1 VNVNTALLAFSL
13 IAIFGFLS
21 EALFRRT
28 NIPDVLFLII
38 LGFLIG
44 PNGFGYTSP
53 EDLASVAP
61 IFTTFTLLILIF
73 DGAFNIN
80 LSSLIREFSSSLI
93 PTIYNFVIS
102 TIVVGGIFYYIH
114 SIHYTTQFDGT
125 TMMASMIIGFS
136 LAGVSSSFVI
146 PILSQIRV
154 GGKLFSR
161 LALESALTDV
171 FCIVAT
177 LSVIEVYTTGIFGVQ
192 KTLGYLIE
200 LFAIAGFIGVL
211 GGIIWIVIRVFEEQ
225 NYIITIAYL
234 LLVYLA
240 TEYFGGNGPIAALF
254 LGLILNNS
262 KQLSSIKEGILSRS
276 VAEKQKAIQGDLG
289 VEVTSATEKRYYNLI
304 SFFLKALF
312 FIYVGILLDITDQTA
327 LVVGSILSVLIMIT
341 RMGSMPLTKG
351 MPKDQRQLV
360 NAVFARGLAAA
371 VLIQAVIQ
379 AGMPGAEY
387 MARVVYVVIIGTI
400 VLSSLRVFILRMNLA
415 KTKG

>member
-1 VNVNTALLAFSL
+1 MNVNTALLAFSL

-38 LGFLIG
+38 LGFIIG
-44 PNGFGYTSP
+44 PNGFGNTSP

-61 IFTTFTLLILIF
+61 VCTTFTLLILIF

-93 PTIYNFVIS
+93 LTIYNFVIS

-114 SIHYTTQFDGT
+114 QYHLDGT
-125 TMMASMIIGFS
+125 TMMASMVIGFS

-161 LALESALTDV
+161 LALESALTNV

-192 KTLGYLIE
+192 KTLTYLIE

-234 LLVYLA
+234 ILVYLA

-289 VEVTSATEKRYYNLI
+289 IEVTSASEKRYYNLI

-351 MPKDQRQLV
+351 MQKDQRQLV

-400 VLSSLRVFILRMNLA
+400 ILSSMRVYILRMNLA
-415 KTKG
+415 KPKG

>member
-1 VNVNTALLAFSL
+1 MNANTALLAFSL

-28 NIPDVLFLII
+28 NIPDVLFLIV
-38 LGFLIG
+38 LGFIIG

-61 IFTTFTLLILIF
+61 VCTTFTLLILIF

-93 PTIYNFVIS
+93 LTIYNFVIS

-114 SIHYTTQFDGT
+114 QYHLDGT
-125 TMMASMIIGFS
+125 TMMASMVIGFS

-192 KTLGYLIE
+192 KTLTYLIE

-234 LLVYLA
+234 ILVYLA

-289 VEVTSATEKRYYNLI
+289 IEVTSATEKRYYNLI

-400 VLSSLRVFILRMNLA
+400 VLSSLRVFVLRMNLA
-415 KTKG
+415 KTKA

>member
-1 VNVNTALLAFSL
+1 MNVNTALLAFSL

-38 LGFLIG
+38 LGFIIG

-61 IFTTFTLLILIF
+61 VCTTFTLLILIF

-93 PTIYNFVIS
+93 LTIYNFVIS

-114 SIHYTTQFDGT
+114 QYHLDGT
-125 TMMASMIIGFS
+125 TMMAAMVIGFS

-192 KTLGYLIE
+192 KTLTYLIE

-234 LLVYLA
+234 ILVYLA

-254 LGLILNNS
+254 MGLILNNS

-351 MPKDQRQLV
+351 MQKDQRQLV

-400 VLSSLRVFILRMNLA
+400 ILSSMRVYILRMNLA
-415 KTKG
+415 KPKG

>member
-1 VNVNTALLAFSL
+1 MNVNTALLAFSL

-61 IFTTFTLLILIF
+61 VCTTFTLLILIF

-93 PTIYNFVIS
+93 LTIYNFVIS

-114 SIHYTTQFDGT
+114 QYHLDGT

-177 LSVIEVYTTGIFGVQ
+177 LSVIEVYITGIFGVQ
-192 KTLGYLIE
+192 KTLTYLIE

-234 LLVYLA
+234 ILVYLA

-262 KQLSSIKEGILSRS
+262 KQLSSIKEWILSRS
-276 VAEKQKAIQGDLG
+276 VEEKQKAIQGDLG
-289 VEVTSATEKRYYNLI
+289 VEVTSANEKRYYNLI

-327 LVVGSILSVLIMIT
+327 LVIGSILSVLIMIT

-400 VLSSLRVFILRMNLA
+400 ILSSLRVFILRMNLG
-415 KTKG
+415 KTKE

>member
-1 VNVNTALLAFSL
+1 MNANTALLAFSL

-28 NIPDVLFLII
+28 NIPDVLFLIV
-38 LGFLIG
+38 LGFIIG

-61 IFTTFTLLILIF
+61 VCTTFTLLILIF

-93 PTIYNFVIS
+93 LTIYNFVIS

-114 SIHYTTQFDGT
+114 QYHLDGT
-125 TMMASMIIGFS
+125 TLMASMVIGFS

-192 KTLGYLIE
+192 KTLTYLIE

-234 LLVYLA
+234 ILVYLA

-289 VEVTSATEKRYYNLI
+289 IEVTSATEKRYYNLI

-400 VLSSLRVFILRMNLA
+400 VLSSLRVFVLRMNLA
-415 KTKG
+415 KTKA

>member
-1 VNVNTALLAFSL
+1 MNVNTALLAFSL

-61 IFTTFTLLILIF
+61 VCTTFTLLILIF

-93 PTIYNFVIS
+93 LTIYNFVIS

-114 SIHYTTQFDGT
+114 QYHLDGT

-192 KTLGYLIE
+192 KTLTYLIE

-289 VEVTSATEKRYYNLI
+289 VEVTSATEKRYYHLI

-327 LVVGSILSVLIMIT
+327 LVIGSILSVLIMIT

-351 MPKDQRQLV
+351 MPNDQRQLV

-387 MARVVYVVIIGTI
+387 MGRVVYVVIIGTI
-400 VLSSLRVFILRMNLA
+400 ILSSLRVFILRMNLA
-415 KTKG
+415 KPKG

>member
-1 VNVNTALLAFSL
+1 MNVNTALLAFSL

-53 EDLASVAP
+53 EDLASIAP
-61 IFTTFTLLILIF
+61 VFTTFTLLILIF

-93 PTIYNFVIS
+93 LTIYNFVIS

-114 SIHYTTQFDGT
+114 QYHLDGT

-177 LSVIEVYTTGIFGVQ
+177 LSVIEVYITGIFGVQ
-192 KTLGYLIE
+192 KTLTYLIE

-234 LLVYLA
+234 ILIYLA

-289 VEVTSATEKRYYNLI
+289 VEVTSATEKRYYHLI
-304 SFFLKALF
+304 TFFLKALF

-327 LVVGSILSVLIMIT
+327 LVIGSILSVLIMIT

>member
-1 VNVNTALLAFSL
+1 LNVNSALLAISL
-13 IAIFGFLS
+13 IAILGFIS
-21 EALFRRT
+21 EILFRRT

-38 LGFLIG
+38 FGFLIG
-44 PNGFGYTSP
+44 PNGFDYTSP
-53 EDLASVAP
+53 GHLSDIAP
-61 IFTTFTLLILIF
+61 VFTTFTLLILIF

-80 LSSLIREFSSSLI
+80 LSSLIREFSSSLLL
-93 PTIYNFVIS
+93 TVYNFVIS
-102 TIVVGGIFYYIH
+102 TVVVGGVFYYIH
-114 SIHYTTQFDGT
+114 RFHLDGT
-125 TMMASMIIGFS
+125 TFMASMVIGFS

-177 LSVIEVYTTGIFGVQ
+177 LSVIEVYTTGIFGIQ
-192 KTLGYLIE
+192 KTLTYLIE

-234 LLVYLA
+234 ILVYLA

-276 VAEKQKAIQGDLG
+276 IAEKQKAIQGDLG
-289 VEVTSATEKRYYNLI
+289 VEVTSANEKRYYNLT
-304 SFFLKALF
+304 SFFLKSMF

-327 LVVGSILSVLIMIT
+327 LVIGCILSVLIMVT
-341 RMGSMPLTKG
+341 RLGSMPLTKG
-351 MPKDQRQLV
+351 MTKAQRDLV

-379 AGMPGAEY
+379 AGMPDAEY

-400 VLSSLRVFILRMNLA
+400 VLSSLRVYILRMNLA

>member
-1 VNVNTALLAFSL
+1 MNVNTALLAFSL

-38 LGFLIG
+38 LGFIIG

-53 EDLASVAP
+53 DDLASVAP
-61 IFTTFTLLILIF
+61 VCTTFTLLILIF

-93 PTIYNFVIS
+93 LTIYNFVIS

-114 SIHYTTQFDGT
+114 QYHLDGT
-125 TMMASMIIGFS
+125 TMMAAMVIGFS

-192 KTLGYLIE
+192 KTLTYLIE

-234 LLVYLA
+234 ILVYLA

-289 VEVTSATEKRYYNLI
+289 IEVTSASEKRYYNLI

-351 MPKDQRQLV
+351 MQKDQRQLV

-400 VLSSLRVFILRMNLA
+400 ILSSMRVYILRMNLA
-415 KTKG
+415 KPKG

>member
-1 VNVNTALLAFSL
+1 MNVNTALLAFSL

-61 IFTTFTLLILIF
+61 VFTTFTLLILIF

-93 PTIYNFVIS
+93 LTIYNFVIS

-114 SIHYTTQFDGT
+114 QYHLDGT

-192 KTLGYLIE
+192 KTLTYLIE

-234 LLVYLA
+234 ILIYLA

-327 LVVGSILSVLIMIT
+327 LVIGSILSVLIMIT

-400 VLSSLRVFILRMNLA
+400 ILSSLRVFILRMNLA

>member
-1 VNVNTALLAFSL
+1 LNVNTALLAFSL

-38 LGFLIG
+38 LGFIIG

-61 IFTTFTLLILIF
+61 VCTTFTLLILIF

-93 PTIYNFVIS
+93 LTIYNFVIS

-114 SIHYTTQFDGT
+114 QYHLDGT
-125 TMMASMIIGFS
+125 TMMASMVIGFS

-192 KTLGYLIE
+192 KTLTYLIE

-234 LLVYLA
+234 ILVYLA

-289 VEVTSATEKRYYNLI
+289 IEVTSASEKRYYNLI

-341 RMGSMPLTKG
+341 RIGSMPLTKG
-351 MPKDQRQLV
+351 MQKDQRQLV

-400 VLSSLRVFILRMNLA
+400 ILSSMRVYILRMNLA
-415 KTKG
+415 KPKG

>member
-1 VNVNTALLAFSL
+1 MNVNTVLLAFSL

-61 IFTTFTLLILIF
+61 VCTTFTLLILIF

-93 PTIYNFVIS
+93 LTIYNFVIS

-114 SIHYTTQFDGT
+114 QYHLDGT
-125 TMMASMIIGFS
+125 TIMASMVIGFS

-192 KTLGYLIE
+192 KTLTYLIE

-234 LLVYLA
+234 ILVYLA

-289 VEVTSATEKRYYNLI
+289 IEVTSATEKRYYNLI

-312 FIYVGILLDITDQTA
+312 FIYVGIILDITDQTA

-351 MPKDQRQLV
+351 MPKDQRKLV

-415 KTKG
+415 KTKD

>member
-1 VNVNTALLAFSL
+1 MNVNTALLAFSL

-38 LGFLIG
+38 LGFIIG

-61 IFTTFTLLILIF
+61 VCTTFTLLILIF

-93 PTIYNFVIS
+93 LTIYNFVIS

-114 SIHYTTQFDGT
+114 QYHLDGT
-125 TMMASMIIGFS
+125 TMMAAMVIGFS

-192 KTLGYLIE
+192 KTLTYLIE

-234 LLVYLA
+234 ILIYLA

-351 MPKDQRQLV
+351 MQKDQRQLV

-400 VLSSLRVFILRMNLA
+400 ILSSMRVYILRMNLA
-415 KTKG
+415 KPKG

>member
-1 VNVNTALLAFSL
+1 MNVNTALLAFSL

-93 PTIYNFVIS
+93 LTIYNFVIS

-114 SIHYTTQFDGT
+114 QYHLDGT

-192 KTLGYLIE
+192 KTLTYLIE

-262 KQLSSIKEGILSRS
+262 KQLSSIKEVILSRS

-289 VEVTSATEKRYYNLI
+289 VEVTSATEKRYYHLI

-327 LVVGSILSVLIMIT
+327 LVIGSILSVLIMIT

-379 AGMPGAEY
+379 AGMPGAEDK
-387 MARVVYVVIIGTI
+387 ARVVYVVIIGTI
-400 VLSSLRVFILRMNLA
+400 ILSSLRVFILRMNLA
-415 KTKG
+415 NTKE

>member
-1 VNVNTALLAFSL
+1 MNVNTALLAFSL

-38 LGFLIG
+38 LGFIIG

-61 IFTTFTLLILIF
+61 VCTTFTLLILIF

-93 PTIYNFVIS
+93 LTIYNFVIS

-114 SIHYTTQFDGT
+114 QYHLDGT
-125 TMMASMIIGFS
+125 TLMASMVIGFS

-192 KTLGYLIE
+192 KTLTYLIE

-289 VEVTSATEKRYYNLI
+289 VEVTSATEKRYYHLI

-327 LVVGSILSVLIMIT
+327 LVIGSILSVLIMIT

-351 MPKDQRQLV
+351 MPNDQRQLV

-387 MARVVYVVIIGTI
+387 MGRVVYVVIIGTI
-400 VLSSLRVFILRMNLA
+400 ILSSLRVFILRMNLA
-415 KTKG
+415 KPKG

>member
-1 VNVNTALLAFSL
+1 MNVNTALLAFSL

-28 NIPDVLFLII
+28 TIPDVLFLII
-38 LGFLIG
+38 LGFIIV
-44 PNGFGYTSP
+44 PNGCGYTSP
-53 EDLASVAP
+53 EELASVAP
-61 IFTTFTLLILIF
+61 VCTTFTLLILIF

-93 PTIYNFVIS
+93 LTIYNFVIS

-114 SIHYTTQFDGT
+114 QYHLDGT
-125 TMMASMIIGFS
+125 TMMAAMVIGFS

-177 LSVIEVYTTGIFGVQ
+177 LSVIEVYTTGIFGIQ
-192 KTLGYLIE
+192 KTLTYLIE

-234 LLVYLA
+234 ILVYLA

-327 LVVGSILSVLIMIT
+327 LVIGSILSVLIMIT

-415 KTKG
+415 KTKA

>member
-1 VNVNTALLAFSL
+1 MNVNTALLAFSL

-38 LGFLIG
+38 LGFIIG

-61 IFTTFTLLILIF
+61 VCTTFTLLILIF

-93 PTIYNFVIS
+93 LTIYNFVIS

-114 SIHYTTQFDGT
+114 QYHLDGT
-125 TMMASMIIGFS
+125 TMMAAMVIGFS

-192 KTLGYLIE
+192 KTLTYLIE

-234 LLVYLA
+234 ILVYLA

-289 VEVTSATEKRYYNLI
+289 IEVTSASEKRYYNLI

-327 LVVGSILSVLIMIT
+327 LIVGSILSVLIMIT

-351 MPKDQRQLV
+351 MQKDQRQLV

-400 VLSSLRVFILRMNLA
+400 ILSSMRVYILRMNLA
-415 KTKG
+415 KPKG

>member
-1 VNVNTALLAFSL
+1 MNVNTALLAFSL

-38 LGFLIG
+38 LGFIIG

-61 IFTTFTLLILIF
+61 VCTTFTLLILIF

-93 PTIYNFVIS
+93 LTIYNFVIS

-114 SIHYTTQFDGT
+114 QYHLDGT
-125 TMMASMIIGFS
+125 TMMAAMVIGFS

-177 LSVIEVYTTGIFGVQ
+177 LSVIEVYITGIFGVQ
-192 KTLGYLIE
+192 KTLTYLIE

-234 LLVYLA
+234 ILVYLA

-289 VEVTSATEKRYYNLI
+289 IEVTSASEKRYYNLI

-351 MPKDQRQLV
+351 MQKDQRQLV

-400 VLSSLRVFILRMNLA
+400 ILSSMRVYILRMNLA
-415 KTKG
+415 KPKG

>member
-1 VNVNTALLAFSL
+1 MVANTALLAISL
-13 IAIFGFLS
+13 IAIFGFVS

-28 NIPDVLFLII
+28 NIPDVIFLII
-38 LGFLIG
+38 FGFLIG
-44 PNGFGYTSP
+44 PNGFGFTSP
-53 EDLASVAP
+53 QQLANIAP
-61 IFTTFTLLILIF
+61 VCTTFTLLILIF

-80 LSSLIREFSSSLI
+80 LASLIREFSSSLLL
-93 PTIYNFVIS
+93 TVYNFIIS
-102 TIVVGGIFYYIH
+102 TVVVGGLFYYIH
-114 SIHYTTQFDGT
+114 TFHLEGT
-125 TMMASMIIGFS
+125 TFIASMLIGFS

-192 KTLGYLIE
+192 KTLTYLIE

-211 GGIIWIVIRVFEEQ
+211 GGVIWIVIKVFEEQ

-234 LLVYLA
+234 ILVYLA
-240 TEYFGGNGPIAALF
+240 AEYFGGNGPIAALF

-276 VAEKQKAIQGDLG
+276 VSEKQKAIQGALG
-289 VEVTSATEKRYYNLI
+289 VEVTSANEKRYYNLT
-304 SFFLKALF
+304 SFFLKSMF
-312 FIYVGILLDITDQTA
+312 FIYVGILFEITDKAA
-327 LVVGSILSVLIMIT
+327 LAVGAILSVLIMVT
-341 RMGSMPLTKG
+341 RMGSLFLTKG
-351 MPKDQRQLV
+351 MAKQQRRLV

-371 VLIQAVIQ
+371 VLIQAVVQ
-379 AGMPGAEY
+379 ANIPNAEY
-387 MARVVYVVIIGTI
+387 LSRVVYVVIIGTI
-400 VLSSLRVFILRMNLA
+400 ILSSLKVFILRKNLSES
-415 KTKG
+415 

>member
-1 VNVNTALLAFSL
+1 MNVNTALLAFSL

-28 NIPDVLFLII
+28 NIPDVLFLIV
-38 LGFLIG
+38 LGFIIG

-61 IFTTFTLLILIF
+61 VCTTFTLLILIF

-93 PTIYNFVIS
+93 LTIYNFVIS

-114 SIHYTTQFDGT
+114 QYHLDGT
-125 TMMASMIIGFS
+125 TMMASMVIGFS

-192 KTLGYLIE
+192 KTLTYLIE

-234 LLVYLA
+234 ILVYLA

-289 VEVTSATEKRYYNLI
+289 IEVTSATEKRYYNLI

-400 VLSSLRVFILRMNLA
+400 ILSSLRVFILRMNLA
-415 KTKG
+415 KPKG

>member
-1 VNVNTALLAFSL
+1 MNVNTALLAFSL

-61 IFTTFTLLILIF
+61 VCTTFTLLILIF

-93 PTIYNFVIS
+93 LTIYNFVIS

-114 SIHYTTQFDGT
+114 QYHLDGT

-192 KTLGYLIE
+192 KTLTYLIE

-234 LLVYLA
+234 ILIYLA

-351 MPKDQRQLV
+351 MQKAQRQLV

-400 VLSSLRVFILRMNLA
+400 ILSSMRVYILRMNLA
-415 KTKG
+415 KPKG

>member
-1 VNVNTALLAFSL
+1 MNVNTALLAFSL

-38 LGFLIG
+38 LGFIIG

-61 IFTTFTLLILIF
+61 VCTTFTLLILIF

-93 PTIYNFVIS
+93 LTIYNFVIS

-114 SIHYTTQFDGT
+114 QYHLDGT
-125 TMMASMIIGFS
+125 TMMASMVIGFS

-192 KTLGYLIE
+192 KTLTYLIE

-234 LLVYLA
+234 ILVYLA

-276 VAEKQKAIQGDLG
+276 VAEKQKAIQGYLG
-289 VEVTSATEKRYYNLI
+289 IEVTSASEKRYYNLI

-351 MPKDQRQLV
+351 MQKDQRQLV

-400 VLSSLRVFILRMNLA
+400 ILSSMRVYILRMNLA
-415 KTKG
+415 KPKG

>member
-1 VNVNTALLAFSL
+1 LNVNTALLAFSL

-38 LGFLIG
+38 LGFIIG

-61 IFTTFTLLILIF
+61 VCTTFTLLILIF

-93 PTIYNFVIS
+93 LTIYNFVIS

-114 SIHYTTQFDGT
+114 QYHLDGT
-125 TMMASMIIGFS
+125 TMMAAMVIGFS

-192 KTLGYLIE
+192 KTLTYLIE

-234 LLVYLA
+234 ILVYLA

-289 VEVTSATEKRYYNLI
+289 IEVTSASEKRYYNLI

-351 MPKDQRQLV
+351 MQKDQRQLV

-400 VLSSLRVFILRMNLA
+400 ILSSMRVYILRMNLA
-415 KTKG
+415 KPKG

>member
-1 VNVNTALLAFSL
+1 MNVNTALLAFSL

-38 LGFLIG
+38 LGFIIG

-61 IFTTFTLLILIF
+61 VCTTFTLLILIF

-93 PTIYNFVIS
+93 LTIYNFVIS

-114 SIHYTTQFDGT
+114 QYHLDGT
-125 TMMASMIIGFS
+125 TMMAAMVIGFS

-192 KTLGYLIE
+192 KTLTYLIE

-234 LLVYLA
+234 ILVYLA
-240 TEYFGGNGPIAALF
+240 TEYFGGNGHIAALF

-289 VEVTSATEKRYYNLI
+289 IEVTSASEKRYYNLI

-351 MPKDQRQLV
+351 MQKDQRQLV

-387 MARVVYVVIIGTI
+387 MARVVYDVIIGTI
-400 VLSSLRVFILRMNLA
+400 ILSSMRVYILRMNLA
-415 KTKG
+415 KPKG

>member
-1 VNVNTALLAFSL
+1 MNVNTALLAFSL

-61 IFTTFTLLILIF
+61 VFTTFTLLILIF

-93 PTIYNFVIS
+93 LTIYNFVIS
-102 TIVVGGIFYYIH
+102 TIVVGGTFYYIH
-114 SIHYTTQFDGT
+114 QYHLDGT

-177 LSVIEVYTTGIFGVQ
+177 LSVIEVYITGIFGVQ
-192 KTLGYLIE
+192 KTLTYLIE

-234 LLVYLA
+234 ILIYLA

-276 VAEKQKAIQGDLG
+276 VAEKQKAIQGELG

-327 LVVGSILSVLIMIT
+327 LVIGSILSVLIMIT

-400 VLSSLRVFILRMNLA
+400 ILSSLRVFILRMNLA
-415 KTKG
+415 KTKS

>member
-1 VNVNTALLAFSL
+1 MNVNTALLAFSL

-38 LGFLIG
+38 LGFIIG

-61 IFTTFTLLILIF
+61 VCTTFTLLILIF

-93 PTIYNFVIS
+93 LTIYNFVIS

-114 SIHYTTQFDGT
+114 QYHLDGT
-125 TMMASMIIGFS
+125 TMMASMVIGFS

-177 LSVIEVYTTGIFGVQ
+177 LSVIEVYITGIFGVQ
-192 KTLGYLIE
+192 KTLTYLIE

-225 NYIITIAYL
+225 NYIITLAYL
-234 LLVYLA
+234 ILVYLA

-289 VEVTSATEKRYYNLI
+289 VEVTSASEKRYYNLI

-327 LVVGSILSVLIMIT
+327 LVVGGILSVLIMIT

-351 MPKDQRQLV
+351 MQKAQRQLV

-379 AGMPGAEY
+379 AGMPGADY

-400 VLSSLRVFILRMNLA
+400 ILSSLRVYILRMNLA

>member
-1 VNVNTALLAFSL
+1 MNVNTALLAFSL

-38 LGFLIG
+38 LGFIIG

-61 IFTTFTLLILIF
+61 VCTTFTLLILIF

-93 PTIYNFVIS
+93 LTIYNFVIS

-114 SIHYTTQFDGT
+114 QYHLDGT
-125 TMMASMIIGFS
+125 TMMAAMVIGFS

-192 KTLGYLIE
+192 KTLTYLIE

-234 LLVYLA
+234 ILVYLA

-289 VEVTSATEKRYYNLI
+289 IEVTSASEKRYYNLI

-351 MPKDQRQLV
+351 MQKDQRQLV
-360 NAVFARGLAAA
+360 NAVFALGLAAA

-400 VLSSLRVFILRMNLA
+400 ILSSMRVYILRMNLA
-415 KTKG
+415 KPKG

>member
-1 VNVNTALLAFSL
+1 MNVNTALLAFSL

-61 IFTTFTLLILIF
+61 VCTTFTLLILIF

-93 PTIYNFVIS
+93 LTIYNFVIS

-114 SIHYTTQFDGT
+114 QYHLDGT

-177 LSVIEVYTTGIFGVQ
+177 LSVIEVYTTGIFGIQ
-192 KTLGYLIE
+192 KTLTYLIE

-234 LLVYLA
+234 ILVYLA

-351 MPKDQRQLV
+351 MQKDQRQLV

-400 VLSSLRVFILRMNLA
+400 ILSSMRVYILRMNLA
-415 KTKG
+415 KPKG

>member
-1 VNVNTALLAFSL
+1 MNVNTALLAFSL

-38 LGFLIG
+38 LGFIIG

-61 IFTTFTLLILIF
+61 VCTTFTLLILIF

-93 PTIYNFVIS
+93 LTIYNFIIS

-114 SIHYTTQFDGT
+114 QYHLDGT
-125 TMMASMIIGFS
+125 TMMAAMGIGFS

-192 KTLGYLIE
+192 KTLTYLIE

-234 LLVYLA
+234 ILVYLA

-289 VEVTSATEKRYYNLI
+289 IEVTSATEKRYYNLI

-312 FIYVGILLDITDQTA
+312 FIYVGIILDITDQTA

-351 MPKDQRQLV
+351 MPKDQRKLV

-400 VLSSLRVFILRMNLA
+400 ILSSLRVFILRMNLA
-415 KTKG
+415 KTKD